1 MDAYTLAMDWKIQ
14 SKVIDSVNS
23 IRIKIPPVIFGI
35 EKLDLKFIGE
45 SKDLR
50 RTKTILKNRNRIRKL
65 SLLVIGTVIKIK

>member
-14 SKVIDSVNS
+14 PKVIDSVNS

-35 EKLDLKFIGE
+35 EKLDLKFIWE

>member
-14 SKVIDSVNS
+14 PKVIDSVNS
-23 IRIKIPPVIFGI
+23 VRIKIPPVIFGI
-35 EKLDLKFIGE
+35 EKLDLKFIWE